1 MTPPRPI
8 LRLGWAL
15 HKALFRATGGR
26 IGTQRAGDG
35 LGTLFLLS
43 TGRTTGAI
51 RRNGLFYIEDGQN
64 LVVVASNAGE
74 NVDPNWWRNL
84 KATPESEVE
93 IGTRRLPV
101 QARAAT
107 AEEAIRLWPRLDAS
121 YREYAA
127 YRRKATREIAVVI
140 LEPR

>member
-8 LRLGWAL
+8 LRLGWAF
-15 HKALFRATGGR
+15 HRALFRATGGR
-26 IGTQRAGDG
+26 VGTKRAGDG

-43 TGRTTGAI
+43 TGRTTGAV
-51 RRNGLFYIEDGQN
+51 RRNGLYYIEDGPN

-84 KATPESEVE
+84 KMTPDAEVE

-101 QARAAT
+101 RARAAT
-107 AEEAIRLWPRLDAS
+107 AEEAARLWPRLVAANP
-121 YREYAA
+121 EYAA
-127 YRRKATREIAVVI
+127 YRARATREIPIVI

>member
-8 LRLGWAL
+8 LRLGWAF

-26 IGTQRAGDG
+26 LGTRRAADG

-43 TGRTTGAI
+43 KGRTSGAI
-51 RRNGLFYIEDGQN
+51 RRNGLYYIEDGDD
-64 LVVVASNAGE
+64 LVVVASNAGQ

-84 KATPESEVE
+84 QVKPEAEVE

-101 QARAAT
+101 RARAAT
-107 AEEAIRLWPRLDAS
+107 PEEATGLWPRLDAG
-121 YREYAA
+121 YGEYAA
-127 YRRKATREIAVVI
+127 YRARTTRPIPIVI